1 MPAPL
6 RADRSGKLP
15 LSLQSANNSQRG
27 GFLSL
32 SHLGFSSF
40 KVLAITVPLPPPTIG
55 PFVLS
60 RPSLLEMPH
69 SILLDSPEQSH
80 WLRYLTLFAKSRPP
94 VATTQD
100 SSAPYLLEREKL
112 AEEVWDAS
120 DTPSTIDGALQ
131 PATARAEVSLSLVR
145 SDTILS
151 QIALG

>member
-69 SILLDSPEQSH
+69 SIFAGQSRAIS
-80 WLRYLTLFAKSRPP
+80 LAEIFDAFRE
-94 VATTQD
+94 VATTSGD
-100 SSAPYLLEREKL
+100 HARLKCTLPAGERK
-112 AEEVWDAS
+112 V
-120 DTPSTIDGALQ
+120 G
-131 PATARAEVSLSLVR
+131 RR
-145 SDTILS
+145 SVGRLRYTFYH
-151 QIALG
+151 